1 MEALCEKPRLRRL
14 LDHFSA
20 VVDPREQ
27 WRVAYPL
34 PEVLLLVVCG
44 TIASCDD
51 YDDIVDWGEAHLAFL
66 RRFLPYHHGI
76 PCADWLR
83 TLMNRVDPEVFSTC
97 FMSWVRETW
106 PEAPKLVAIDGKTSR
121 RSHDR
126 GMGKQA
132 LHLVSAFATNERL
145 VLGQE
150 AVADKSCERNAIP
163 MLLERLAAA
172 GALEGALVTIDAIA
186 CNPTIADVITG
197 HGADFVLAVK
207 ENQPSLRGEIAAFF
221 AAASTESL
229 KVHVDIDKDHGRIET
244 RRCVV
249 SHDVSWMKSNRRYP
263 GEYRFAKLAALVM
276 VEATREVAGR
286 QSIERRYYIAS
297 APLDPADLAQAVRA
311 HWRIENSLHWV
322 LDVVFRE
329 DLSRLRKGHGA
340 TNMALVRH
348 FALNLVRTATDRRS
362 LKTRRKRA
370 SWDPQYLQTLLASSA
385 R

>member
-1 MEALCEKPRLRRL
+1 MKTLCEKPRLRRL

-20 VVDPREQ
+20 GTDPREQ

-66 RRFLPYHHGI
+66 RRFLPYFHGV

-97 FMSWVRETW
+97 FMSWVHETW
-106 PEAPKLVAIDGKTSR
+106 PDAPKLVAIDGKTSR

-126 GMGKQA
+126 GTGKQA

-150 AVADKSCERNAIP
+150 AVADKSCEQNAIP
-163 MLLERLAAA
+163 TLLGRLAAA

-197 HGADFVLAVK
+197 NGADFVLAVK

-221 AAASTESL
+221 DATPAESL
-229 KVHVDIDKDHGRIET
+229 KVHVDLDKDHGRIET

-249 SHDVSWMKSNRRYP
+249 STIADAITGNGADFVLAVKENQPSLR
-263 GEYRFAKLAALVM
+263 GEIAAFF
-276 VEATREVAGR
+276 
-286 QSIERRYYIAS
+286 
-297 APLDPADLAQAVRA
+297 D
-311 HWRIENSLHWV
+311 
-322 LDVVFRE
+322 
-329 DLSRLRKGHGA
+329 
-340 TNMALVRH
+340 
-348 FALNLVRTATDRRS
+348 
-362 LKTRRKRA
+362 
-370 SWDPQYLQTLLASSA
+370 
-385 R
+385 

>member
-1 MEALCEKPRLRRL
+1 MKTLCEKPRLRRL

-20 VVDPREQ
+20 VTDPREQ

-34 PEVLLLVVCG
+34 PEVLLLGVCG

-66 RRFLPYHHGI
+66 RRFLPYFHGI

-97 FMSWVRETW
+97 FMSWVHETW
-106 PEAPKLVAIDGKTSR
+106 PDTPKLVAIDGKTSR

-126 GMGKQA
+126 GTGKQA

-150 AVADKSCERNAIP
+150 AIADKSCEPNAIP

-186 CNPTIADVITG
+186 CNPTIADVIVG
-197 HGADFVLAVK
+197 NGADFVLAVK

-221 AAASTESL
+221 DPTPAESL
-229 KVHVDIDKDHGRIET
+229 KVHVDIDKDRGRIGSALLG
-244 RRCVV
+244 RRAPWGTPSSGRHVNIWVQV
-249 SHDVSWMKSNRRYP
+249 SRFRRP
-263 GEYRFAKLAALVM
+263 MRSGLPC
-276 VEATREVAGR
+276 
-286 QSIERRYYIAS
+286 SIS
-297 APLDPADLAQAVRA
+297 PAPVPT
-311 HWRIENSLHWV
+311 W
-322 LDVVFRE
+322 
-329 DLSRLRKGHGA
+329 
-340 TNMALVRH
+340 
-348 FALNLVRTATDRRS
+348 
-362 LKTRRKRA
+362 
-370 SWDPQYLQTLLASSA
+370 
-385 R
+385 

>member
-1 MEALCEKPRLRRL
+1 MKTLSEKPRLRHL

-20 VVDPREQ
+20 VTDPREQ

-66 RRFLPYHHGI
+66 RRFLAYFHGI

-106 PEAPKLVAIDGKTSR
+106 PDAPKLVAIDGKTSR

-126 GMGKQA
+126 GTGKQA

-150 AVADKSCERNAIP
+150 AVVDKSCEQNAIP
-163 MLLERLAAA
+163 TLLERLAAA

-186 CNPTIADVITG
+186 CNPTIADAITG
-197 HGADFVLAVK
+197 NGADFVLAVRACREGEPAQSARRDRSLFRRHAGREPQGPRRHRQGPWPHRDAPLRRLARRLLDEIEPPLSGGAPGPK
-207 ENQPSLRGEIAAFF
+207 RRLCPCPRRPTHRLRRSVGSGARLARRAVAILLARRRIWSGSRRSAESLRMPG
-221 AAASTESL
+221 
-229 KVHVDIDKDHGRIET
+229 T
-244 RRCVV
+244 RTGPSR
-249 SHDVSWMKSNRRYP
+249 SGSRRQRRQP
-263 GEYRFAKLAALVM
+263 G
-276 VEATREVAGR
+276 
-286 QSIERRYYIAS
+286 S
-297 APLDPADLAQAVRA
+297 P
-311 HWRIENSLHWV
+311 W
-322 LDVVFRE
+322 
-329 DLSRLRKGHGA
+329 
-340 TNMALVRH
+340 
-348 FALNLVRTATDRRS
+348 
-362 LKTRRKRA
+362 
-370 SWDPQYLQTLLASSA
+370 
-385 R
+385 

>member
-1 MEALCEKPRLRRL
+1 MRTLCEKPRLRRL

-51 YDDIVDWGEAHLAFL
+51 YDDIVDWGGAHLAFL
-66 RRFLPYHHGI
+66 RRFLPYFHGI

-97 FMSWVRETW
+97 FMSWVHETW
-106 PEAPKLVAIDGKTSR
+106 PDAPKLVAIDGKTAR

-126 GMGKQA
+126 GTGKQA

-150 AVADKSCERNAIP
+150 AVADKSCEQNAIP

-197 HGADFVLAVK
+197 SGADFVLAVK

-221 AAASTESL
+221 AAAPAESL
-229 KVHVDIDKDHGRIET
+229 KVHANVDKDHGRIET

-249 SHDVSWMKSNRRYP
+249 SHDVAWMRSNRRYP
-263 GEYRFAKLAALVM
+263 GESRFTKLAAIAV
-276 VEATREVAGR
+276 VEATREIAGR

-297 APLDPADLAQAVRA
+297 APLDPACLAQAVRA

-329 DLSRLRKGHGA
+329 DASRLRKGHGA
-340 TNMALVRH
+340 ANMALVRH

-370 SWDPQYLQTLLASSA
+370 SWDSHYLQALLAPSA
-385 R
+385 C